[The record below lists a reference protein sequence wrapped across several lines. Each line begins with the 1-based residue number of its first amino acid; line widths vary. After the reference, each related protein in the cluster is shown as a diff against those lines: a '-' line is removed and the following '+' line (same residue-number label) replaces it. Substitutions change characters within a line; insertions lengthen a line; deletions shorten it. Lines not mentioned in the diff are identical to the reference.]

1 MSTFETAAF
10 ISLDVNTHKK
20 SHMNNIVFE
29 NVSFC
34 FTGKLAELKRTQA
47 EREVRARNGYSQKV
61 INNQLNYLVIGSI
74 PASGWKHGNYG
85 NKIIKVKQLIESGSE
100 LKIISEKDFMI
111 ALENIAISDSGEI
124 DEKLLICRYKALFGN
139 GDIDIIAL
147 EEYLELLTET
157 KGSHVSASIE
167 EPFIYKD
174 LYEEFSKEE
183 IDNLLFFQCR
193 IVKHFDLDAET
204 QEFVEIIAKGFES
217 IEGLDGDISWS
228 EKKEGTASFAKLLQ
242 DIPIRTKLTE

>member
-1 MSTFETAAF
+1 MAKIEFEE
-10 ISLDVNTHKK
+10 K
-20 SHMNNIVFE
+20 SFR
-29 NVSFC
+29 

-61 INNQLNYLVIGSI
+61 INKELTYLVLGSI
-74 PASGWKHGNYG
+74 PSSGWKHGNYG
-85 NKIIKVKQLIESGSE
+85 NKIVKAKQLMNDGAN
-100 LKIISEKDFMI
+100 LKIISEKDFMVGLEDI
-111 ALENIAISDSGEI
+111 ATLDSGEI

-139 GDIDIIAL
+139 GDIDLTAL
-147 EEYLELLTET
+147 EDFLELLTET
-157 KGSHVSASIE
+157 TDSHISATVE

-174 LYEEFSKEE
+174 LYDEFSKEE

-193 IVKHFDLDAET
+193 IVKHLNLNTDS
-204 QEFVEIIAKGFES
+204 QEFVDLFAKGFES

-242 DIPIRTKLTE
+242 DIPLRTKLI

>member
-1 MSTFETAAF
+1 MA
-10 ISLDVNTHKK
+10 
-20 SHMNNIVFE
+20 NIEFE
-29 NVSFC
+29 NKSFC

-61 INNQLNYLVIGSI
+61 INNELTYLVLGSI
-74 PASGWKHGNYG
+74 PSTGWKHGNYG
-85 NKIIKVKQLIESGSE
+85 NKIVKAKQLIENGAD

-111 ALENIAISDSGEI
+111 GLENIATLDSGEI

-139 GDIDIIAL
+139 GDIDLTAL
-147 EEYLELLTET
+147 EDFLELLTET
-157 KGSHVSASIE
+157 TDSHISATVE

-174 LYEEFSKEE
+174 LYDEFSKEE

-193 IVKHFDLDAET
+193 IVKHLDLDADS
-204 QEFVEIIAKGFES
+204 QEFVDVFAKGFES

-242 DIPIRTKLTE
+242 DIPLRTKLT